1 MKANETWDEKKSA
14 EIATKQ
20 IKYSKQTNQT
30 YIQCFFFVLSF
41 SLFPSYKINICLKND
56 ESDKIEALT

>member
-1 MKANETWDEKKSA
+1 MKANETWDQKKSA

-30 YIQCFFFVLSF
+30 YIQCFFFCSF
-41 SLFPSYKINICLKND
+41 ISFVPFLQNKYLP
-56 ESDKIEALT
+56 

>member
-1 MKANETWDEKKSA
+1 MNESKWNLGSK

-30 YIQCFFFVLSF
+30 YVQCFFFVLSF
-41 SLFPSYKINICLKND
+41 RLFPSYKINICLKND
-56 ESDKIEALT
+56 ESDEIEALT